1 MGKSLSRPIWTPPRS
16 RTTTERASL
25 EESVDV
31 EACVEACL
39 RDESARATV
48 PVIVRV
54 LGGCW
59 VHYY

>member
-1 MGKSLSRPIWTPPRS
+1 MGKSPSRPIWTPPRS

-25 EESVDV
+25 EESVD
-31 EACVEACL
+31 VEACL